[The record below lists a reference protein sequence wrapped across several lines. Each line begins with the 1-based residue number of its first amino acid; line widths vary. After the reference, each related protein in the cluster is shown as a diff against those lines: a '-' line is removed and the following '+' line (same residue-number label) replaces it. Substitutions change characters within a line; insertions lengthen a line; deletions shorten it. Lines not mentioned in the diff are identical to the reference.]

1 MKRDLRSTEVRELV
15 NFSEK
20 CDLKINTPLW
30 NPVCENVRRAKWAK
44 ISNKCKDSK
53 NVSNKLLWIAI
64 AWPAIAKSFCS
75 YMLIKVV
82 FNPSCPVY
90 ISQQVLDSRVL
101 AWLFTVFYVKRVSC
115 STLKIWKLPVKESF
129 FSNVAGLKP
138 TILLKMDSITARL
151 PWYFSRY
158 CN

>member
-1 MKRDLRSTEVRELV
+1 MLSKDVIDIFGILEVHLTKQNTCNVKCRTLCRYFVPFQLFFKILPMLSQVKRDLRSAEVRELV

-101 AWLFTVFYVKRVSC
+101 A
-115 STLKIWKLPVKESF
+115 
-129 FSNVAGLKP
+129 
-138 TILLKMDSITARL
+138 
-151 PWYFSRY
+151 
-158 CN
+158 